1 MATRKLINLLFVGIW
16 LAFLLADC
24 SSFPRKSFTREQQDV
39 AGIPGIADAR
49 IWADDPTGL
58 SRTAPFS
65 DGQRKPTSFD
75 VLALS
80 GGGAEGAFGAGL
92 LVGWTQAG
100 NRPEFSVVSGTS
112 SGALIAPFAFLGAS
126 HDPILKDLFTSG
138 IAETLLR
145 VDGLNAIFGSGV
157 FKTEPLKLLIA
168 HYVGED
174 LLHLVAAQHSR
185 GRRLF
190 IVTTNIDAQRTAV
203 WNMGAIAASNYS
215 GRLQLFRDI
224 LVASAS
230 APGLFAPAYIEVQA
244 GNARFQEMHVDGA
257 VTSNI
262 LAVPE
267 SVLLQK
273 VAFTHAPKPKLYI
286 IVNGKISPDFAVIG
300 DGALSIVA
308 RSFFSTVKAN
318 TRNTLIATYDFA
330 RRNGCQFRLAAIP
343 PDYAMTSTTFN
354 FETDY
359 MRRLFNLGFSMG
371 RTGQQW
377 QSSLTA
383 LVASPASESKDL
395 NSAEPKTYG
404 FYSQASATVRA
415 GDHDAA
421 CCSQISAR

>member
-1 MATRKLINLLFVGIW
+1 MPTPGLFSSLLVAIW
-16 LAFLLADC
+16 IAFSLVDC
-24 SSFPRKSFTREQQDV
+24 SSLPRASFTREQQDM

-49 IWADDPTGL
+49 IWADDPAGL

-65 DGQRKPTSFD
+65 DGQRKSTSID

-92 LVGWTQAG
+92 LVGWTEAG

-126 HDPILKDLFTSG
+126 HDAILRDLFTSG
-138 IAETLLR
+138 IAQSLLHL
-145 VDGLNAIFGSGV
+145 DGLNAIFGSGV

-168 HYVGED
+168 HYVDED
-174 LLHLVAAQHSR
+174 LLHLVAAQHRR

-190 IVTTNIDAQRTAV
+190 VVTTNIDAQRTAV
-203 WNMGAIAASNYS
+203 WNMGAIAESDYS

-230 APGLFAPAYIEVQA
+230 APGLFAPAYIQVQA
-244 GNARFQEMHVDGA
+244 GNAMFQEMHVDGA
-257 VTSNI
+257 VTSNV

-267 SVLLQK
+267 AVLLQK
-273 VAFTHAPKPKLYI
+273 VALTNTAKPKLYI
-286 IVNGKISPDFAVIG
+286 IVNGKITPDFAVIG
-300 DGALSIVA
+300 DGTLSIVA

-330 RRNGCQFRLAAIP
+330 RRNGWQFRLAAIQ

-354 FETDY
+354 FDTEY
-359 MRRLFNLGFSMG
+359 MRGLFNLGFSMG
-371 RTGQQW
+371 RRGQQW
-377 QSSLTA
+377 QTSLKA
-383 LVASPASESKDL
+383 LAAGPAS
-395 NSAEPKTYG
+395 G
-404 FYSQASATVRA
+404 RF
-415 GDHDAA
+415 
-421 CCSQISAR
+421 

>member
-1 MATRKLINLLFVGIW
+1 MATQGLISSLFVGIW
-16 LAFLLADC
+16 IAFLLVDC
-24 SSFPRKSFTREQQDV
+24 SSFPRASFTREQQDV

-49 IWADDPTGL
+49 IWADDPAGL
-58 SRTAPFS
+58 SRTAPFNE
-65 DGQRKPTSFD
+65 GQRKPTSID

-92 LVGWTQAG
+92 LVGWTEAG
-100 NRPEFSVVSGTS
+100 NRPEFAMVSGTS
-112 SGALIAPFAFLGAS
+112 SGALIAPFAFLGVS
-126 HDPILKDLFTSG
+126 HDPTLKDLFTGG

-145 VDGLNAIFGSGV
+145 VDGLNAIFGSGA

-168 HYVGED
+168 RYVDED
-174 LLHLVAAQHSR
+174 LLHLIASQHRR

-203 WNMGAIAASNYS
+203 WNMGAIAASDYS

-230 APGLFAPAYIEVQA
+230 APGLFAPTYIQVQA

-257 VTSNI
+257 VTSNV

-273 VAFTHAPKPKLYI
+273 VALTNTAKPKLYI
-286 IVNGKISPDFAVIG
+286 IVNGKITPDFAVIG
-300 DGALSIVA
+300 DGTLSIVA
-308 RSFFSTVKAN
+308 RSFYSTVKAN

-330 RRNGCQFRLAAIP
+330 RRNGWQFRLAAIQ

-354 FETDY
+354 FDTDY
-359 MRRLFNLGFSMG
+359 MRELFNLGFSMG
-371 RTGQQW
+371 RTGQPW
-377 QSSLTA
+377 QSSLKA
-383 LVASPASESKDL
+383 LAASPGTGASEDRGRSCTLKF
-395 NSAEPKTYG
+395 E
-404 FYSQASATVRA
+404 
-415 GDHDAA
+415 
-421 CCSQISAR
+421 C

>member
-1 MATRKLINLLFVGIW
+1 MATRGLISSLFVGVWI
-16 LAFLLADC
+16 AFLLADC

-49 IWADDPTGL
+49 IWADDPTSL
-58 SRTAPFS
+58 SRTAPFT
-65 DGQRKPTSFD
+65 DGQRKPTSID

-92 LVGWTQAG
+92 LVGWTEAG
-100 NRPEFSVVSGTS
+100 NRPEFSMVSGTS
-112 SGALIAPFAFLGAS
+112 SGALIAPFAFLGVS
-126 HDPILKDLFTSG
+126 HDPTLKELFSSG
-138 IAETLLR
+138 IAESLLH

-157 FKTEPLKLLIA
+157 FKTEPLRLLIA
-168 HYVGED
+168 RYVDEE
-174 LLHLVAAQHSR
+174 LLHLIASEHRR

-203 WNMGAIAASNYS
+203 WNMGAIAASDYS

-257 VTSNI
+257 VTSNV

-267 SVLLQK
+267 AVLLQK
-273 VAFTHAPKPKLYI
+273 VAFANAAKPKLYI
-286 IVNGKISPDFAVIG
+286 IVNGKITPDFAVIG
-300 DGALSIVA
+300 DSTLSIVA
-308 RSFFSTVKAN
+308 RSFYSSVKAN

-330 RRNGCQFRLAAIP
+330 RRNGWQFRLAGIP

-354 FETDY
+354 FDTDY
-359 MRRLFNLGFSMG
+359 MRGLFDLGFSMG

-377 QSSLTA
+377 QPSLKA
-383 LVASPASESKDL
+383 LAYRRQV
-395 NSAEPKTYG
+395 
-404 FYSQASATVRA
+404 
-415 GDHDAA
+415 
-421 CCSQISAR
+421 

>member
-1 MATRKLINLLFVGIW
+1 MATRGLISSLFVGIW
-16 LAFLLADC
+16 IAFLLADC
-24 SSFPRKSFTREQQDV
+24 SSLPRKPFTREQQDV
-39 AGIPGIADAR
+39 AGVPGIADAR

-65 DGQRKPTSFD
+65 DGQRKPTSID

-92 LVGWTQAG
+92 LVGWTEAG

-126 HDPILKDLFTSG
+126 HDPTLKDLFTSG

-168 HYVGED
+168 HYVDED
-174 LLHLVAAQHSR
+174 LLQLVAIQHRR

-203 WNMGAIAASNYS
+203 WNMGAIAASDYS

-224 LVASAS
+224 LVASVS

-244 GNARFQEMHVDGA
+244 GSARFQEMHVDGA
-257 VTSNI
+257 VTSNV

-273 VAFTHAPKPKLYI
+273 VVFANAAKPKLYI
-286 IVNGKISPDFAVIG
+286 IVNGKITPDFAVIG
-300 DGALSIVA
+300 DGTFSIVA
-308 RSFFSTVKAN
+308 RSFYSSVKAN

-330 RRNGCQFRLAAIP
+330 RRNGWQFRLAGIP

-354 FETDY
+354 FDTDY
-359 MRRLFNLGFSMG
+359 MRGLFDLGFSMG

-377 QSSLTA
+377 QSSLKA
-383 LVASPASESKDL
+383 LA
-395 NSAEPKTYG
+395 
-404 FYSQASATVRA
+404 A
-415 GDHDAA
+415 GPGTGPF
-421 CCSQISAR
+421 

>member
-1 MATRKLINLLFVGIW
+1 MPTRGLIGSLLIGFWISFSLV
-16 LAFLLADC
+16 DC
-24 SSFPRKSFTREQQDV
+24 SSFSRVAFSRAEQDV
-39 AGIPGIADAR
+39 AGIPGIPDAR
-49 IWADDPTGL
+49 VWADDPTGL

-65 DGQRKPTSFD
+65 DRQRKPRSID

-92 LVGWTQAG
+92 LVGWTEAG

-112 SGALIAPFAFLGAS
+112 SGALIAPFAFLGVS
-126 HDPILKDLFTSG
+126 HDAILKDLFTSG
-138 IAETLLR
+138 ISASLLR
-145 VDGLNAIFGSGV
+145 LDGLNAIFGSGV

-168 HYVGED
+168 HYVDDD
-174 LLHLVAAQHSR
+174 LLQLVAAQHRR

-203 WNMGAIAASNYS
+203 WNMGAIAASDYS

-230 APGLFAPAYIEVQA
+230 APGLFAPAYIEVPA

-257 VTSNI
+257 VTSNL

-273 VAFTHAPKPKLYI
+273 VGFKNAAKPKLYI
-286 IVNGKISPDFAVIG
+286 IVNGKITSDFAVIG
-300 DGALSIVA
+300 DGTLSIVA
-308 RSFFSTVKAN
+308 RSFYSSVKAN

-330 RRNGCQFRLAAIP
+330 RRNGWQFRLAGIP

-354 FETDY
+354 FDTDY
-359 MRRLFNLGFSMG
+359 MRGLFDLGFSLG

-377 QSSLTA
+377 QSSLQDLA
-383 LVASPASESKDL
+383 ASPGSG
-395 NSAEPKTYG
+395 P
-404 FYSQASATVRA
+404 F
-415 GDHDAA
+415 
-421 CCSQISAR
+421 

>member
-1 MATRKLINLLFVGIW
+1 MATRGLISSLFVGIW
-16 LAFLLADC
+16 IAFSLVDC
-24 SSFPRKSFTREQQDV
+24 SSFPRASFTREQQDV

-58 SRTAPFS
+58 SRTAAFS
-65 DGQRKPTSFD
+65 DGQRKSTSID

-92 LVGWTQAG
+92 LVGWTEAG

-126 HDPILKDLFTSG
+126 HDAILRDLFTSG
-138 IAETLLR
+138 IAQSLLHL
-145 VDGLNAIFGSGV
+145 DGLNAIFGSGV

-168 HYVGED
+168 HYVDED
-174 LLHLVAAQHSR
+174 LLHLVAAQHRR

-190 IVTTNIDAQRTAV
+190 VVTTNIDAQRTAV
-203 WNMGAIAASNYS
+203 WNMGAIAESDYS

-230 APGLFAPAYIEVQA
+230 APGLFAPAYIQVQA
-244 GNARFQEMHVDGA
+244 GNAMFQEMHVDGA
-257 VTSNI
+257 VTSNV

-267 SVLLQK
+267 AVLLQK
-273 VAFTHAPKPKLYI
+273 VALTNTAKPKLYI
-286 IVNGKISPDFAVIG
+286 IVNGKITPDFAVIG
-300 DGALSIVA
+300 DGTLSIVA

-330 RRNGCQFRLAAIP
+330 RRNGWQFRLAAIQ

-354 FETDY
+354 FDTEY
-359 MRRLFNLGFSMG
+359 MRGLFNLGFSMG

-377 QSSLTA
+377 QTSLKA
-383 LVASPASESKDL
+383 LAAGPAS
-395 NSAEPKTYG
+395 G
-404 FYSQASATVRA
+404 RF
-415 GDHDAA
+415 
-421 CCSQISAR
+421 

>member
-1 MATRKLINLLFVGIW
+1 MPTPGLFSSLLVAIW
-16 LAFLLADC
+16 IAFSLVDC
-24 SSFPRKSFTREQQDV
+24 SSLPRASFTREQQDM

-49 IWADDPTGL
+49 IWADDPAGL

-65 DGQRKPTSFD
+65 DGQRKSTSID

-92 LVGWTQAG
+92 LVGWTEAG

-126 HDPILKDLFTSG
+126 HDAILRDLFTSG
-138 IAETLLR
+138 IAQSLLHL
-145 VDGLNAIFGSGV
+145 DGLNAIFGSGV

-168 HYVGED
+168 HYVDED
-174 LLHLVAAQHSR
+174 LLHLVAAQHRR

-190 IVTTNIDAQRTAV
+190 VVTTNIDAQRTAV
-203 WNMGAIAASNYS
+203 WNMGAIAESDYS

-230 APGLFAPAYIEVQA
+230 APGLFAPAYIQVQA
-244 GNARFQEMHVDGA
+244 GNAMFQEMHVDGA
-257 VTSNI
+257 VTSNV

-267 SVLLQK
+267 AVLLQK
-273 VAFTHAPKPKLYI
+273 VALTNTAKPKLYI
-286 IVNGKISPDFAVIG
+286 IVNGKITPDFVVIG
-300 DGALSIVA
+300 DGTLSIVA

-330 RRNGCQFRLAAIP
+330 RRNGWQFRLAAIQ

-354 FETDY
+354 FDTEY
-359 MRRLFNLGFSMG
+359 MRGLFNLGFSMG

-377 QSSLTA
+377 QTSLKA
-383 LVASPASESKDL
+383 LAAGPASG
-395 NSAEPKTYG
+395 P
-404 FYSQASATVRA
+404 F
-415 GDHDAA
+415 
-421 CCSQISAR
+421 

>member
-1 MATRKLINLLFVGIW
+1 MPTPGLFSSLLVAIW
-16 LAFLLADC
+16 IAFSLVDC
-24 SSFPRKSFTREQQDV
+24 SSLPRASFTREQQDM

-49 IWADDPTGL
+49 IWADDPAGL

-65 DGQRKPTSFD
+65 DGQRKSTSID

-92 LVGWTQAG
+92 LVGWTEAG

-126 HDPILKDLFTSG
+126 HDAILRDLFTSG
-138 IAETLLR
+138 IAQSLLHF
-145 VDGLNAIFGSGV
+145 DGLNAIFGSGV

-168 HYVGED
+168 HYVDED
-174 LLHLVAAQHSR
+174 LLHLVAAQHRR

-190 IVTTNIDAQRTAV
+190 VVTTNIDAQRTAV
-203 WNMGAIAASNYS
+203 WNMGAIAESDYS

-230 APGLFAPAYIEVQA
+230 APGLFAPAYIQVQA
-244 GNARFQEMHVDGA
+244 GNAMFQEMHVDGA
-257 VTSNI
+257 VTSNV

-267 SVLLQK
+267 AVLLQK
-273 VAFTHAPKPKLYI
+273 VALTNTAKPKLYI
-286 IVNGKISPDFAVIG
+286 IVNGKITPDFAVIG
-300 DGALSIVA
+300 DGTLSIVA

-330 RRNGCQFRLAAIP
+330 RRNGWQFRLAAIQ

-354 FETDY
+354 FDTEY
-359 MRRLFNLGFSMG
+359 MRGLFNLGFSMG

-377 QSSLTA
+377 QTSLKA
-383 LVASPASESKDL
+383 LAAGPAS
-395 NSAEPKTYG
+395 G
-404 FYSQASATVRA
+404 RF
-415 GDHDAA
+415 
-421 CCSQISAR
+421 

>member
-1 MATRKLINLLFVGIW
+1 MATQGLISSLFVGIW
-16 LAFLLADC
+16 IAFLLVDC
-24 SSFPRKSFTREQQDV
+24 SSFPRASFTREQQDV

-49 IWADDPTGL
+49 IWADDPAGL

-65 DGQRKPTSFD
+65 EGQRKPTSID

-92 LVGWTQAG
+92 LVGWTEAG
-100 NRPEFSVVSGTS
+100 NRPEFAMVSGTS
-112 SGALIAPFAFLGAS
+112 SGALIAPFAFLGVS
-126 HDPILKDLFTSG
+126 HDQTLKDLFTGG

-145 VDGLNAIFGSGV
+145 VDGLNAIFGSGA

-168 HYVGED
+168 RYVDED
-174 LLHLVAAQHSR
+174 LLHMIASQHRR

-203 WNMGAIAASNYS
+203 WNMGAIAASDYS

-230 APGLFAPAYIEVQA
+230 APGLFAPTYIQVQA

-257 VTSNI
+257 VTSNV

-273 VAFTHAPKPKLYI
+273 VALTNTSKPKLYI
-286 IVNGKISPDFAVIG
+286 IVNGKITPDFAVIG
-300 DGALSIVA
+300 DGTLSIVA
-308 RSFFSTVKAN
+308 RSFYSTVKAN

-330 RRNGCQFRLAAIP
+330 RRNGWQFRLAAIQ

-354 FETDY
+354 FDTDY
-359 MRRLFNLGFSMG
+359 MRGLFNLGFSMG
-371 RTGQQW
+371 RTGQPW
-377 QSSLTA
+377 QSSLKA
-383 LVASPASESKDL
+383 LAASPGTGASEDRGRSCTLKF
-395 NSAEPKTYG
+395 E
-404 FYSQASATVRA
+404 
-415 GDHDAA
+415 
-421 CCSQISAR
+421 C

>member
-1 MATRKLINLLFVGIW
+1 MPTPGLFSSLLVAIW
-16 LAFLLADC
+16 IAFSLVDC
-24 SSFPRKSFTREQQDV
+24 SSLPRASFTREQQDM

-49 IWADDPTGL
+49 IWADDPAGL

-65 DGQRKPTSFD
+65 DGQRKSTSID

-92 LVGWTQAG
+92 LVGWTEAG

-126 HDPILKDLFTSG
+126 HDAILRDLFTSG
-138 IAETLLR
+138 IAQSLLHL
-145 VDGLNAIFGSGV
+145 DGLNAIFGSGV

-168 HYVGED
+168 QYVDED
-174 LLHLVAAQHSR
+174 LLHLVAAQHRR

-190 IVTTNIDAQRTAV
+190 VVTTNIDAQRTAV
-203 WNMGAIAASNYS
+203 WNMGAIAESDYS

-230 APGLFAPAYIEVQA
+230 APGLFAPAYIQVQA
-244 GNARFQEMHVDGA
+244 GNAMFQEMHVDGA
-257 VTSNI
+257 VTSNV

-267 SVLLQK
+267 AVLLQK
-273 VAFTHAPKPKLYI
+273 VALTNTAKPKLYI
-286 IVNGKISPDFAVIG
+286 IVNGKITPDFAVIG
-300 DGALSIVA
+300 DGTLSIVA

-330 RRNGCQFRLAAIP
+330 RRNGWQFRLAAIQ

-354 FETDY
+354 FDTEY
-359 MRRLFNLGFSMG
+359 MRGLFNLGFSMG

-377 QSSLTA
+377 QTSLKA
-383 LVASPASESKDL
+383 LAAGPAS
-395 NSAEPKTYG
+395 G
-404 FYSQASATVRA
+404 RF
-415 GDHDAA
+415 
-421 CCSQISAR
+421 